1 MQITETATENLRR
14 EFKIVIG
21 AKDLDERLTGKLTE
35 IQPQVHLKGFRP
47 GKAPV
52 SFLKKT
58 YGKSMMNEIIESAVQ
73 ESVQKTMTDNALK
86 PAFPPSPD
94 LVSDIAQVVEGKA
107 DLEFNLKI
115 DLMPEIEL
123 IDPATLKAEKLV
135 AAVSDDEVQDA
146 LKNLAGQVRTYSDK
160 PEGEAAALD
169 DQVVIDF
176 VGSVDGEEFEGGKAE
191 GFNLTL
197 GSGQLIPGF
206 EEQLI
211 GAKAG
216 DTRDVNVTFP
226 EDYGAEN
233 LAGKAALFK
242 VTVQGVKAPDEV
254 AIDDE
259 LAKKVGLD
267 SLANLK
273 DRVRDQL
280 KKDYSQAS
288 RMHLKRRILD
298 ALDAAH
304 KFDLPPTMVENEF
317 NAIWNQVQEE
327 LQREGKSAEDEGKSE
342 DELKTEY
349 REIAERRVKLGL
361 VLARLGEQNGI
372 QVANEDLNRAI
383 MEQARRFP
391 GQEQQVFQ
399 YYSQNPQAQAEI
411 RAPLFEEKVVDFI
424 AELAEVSE
432 RDVPRDIL
440 FLDPDEAAEKLAEGG
455 ADEKP
460 KAKAKAKPKAEDK
473 ADDKPKAEAKPKTK
487 AKKAEKSEGEAGGE

>member
-58 YGKSMMNEIIESAVQ
+58 YGKSMMNEIIEAAVQ
-73 ESVQKTMTDNALK
+73 ESVQKAMTDNALK

-94 LVSDIAQVVEGKA
+94 LVSDIAQVVEGKS
-107 DLEFNLKI
+107 DLEFNLKV
-115 DLMPEIEL
+115 DLMPEFEL
-123 IDPATLKAEKLV
+123 TDPATLKAEKLV
-135 AAVSDDEVQDA
+135 AAVSDDEVDEA

-216 DTRDVNVTFP
+216 ETRDVNVTFP
-226 EDYGAEN
+226 DDYGAEN
-233 LAGKAALFK
+233 LAGKDALFK

-267 SLANLK
+267 SLATLEGPRARPAQERLQPGQPHASEAPHPRCARRRAQLRSAADHGRERIQRDLEPGSGRAQARRQ
-273 DRVRDQL
+273 DRRGRGQVGRRAQEGV
-280 KKDYSQAS
+280 S
-288 RMHLKRRILD
+288 RHRR
-298 ALDAAH
+298 APREAGPGAG
-304 KFDLPPTMVENEF
+304 PP
-317 NAIWNQVQEE
+317 
-327 LQREGKSAEDEGKSE
+327 R
-342 DELKTEY
+342 
-349 REIAERRVKLGL
+349 RAERHPG
-361 VLARLGEQNGI
+361 GGD
-372 QVANEDLNRAI
+372 EDLNRAI
-383 MEQARRFP
+383 MERARHFP

-432 RDVPRDIL
+432 RDVPPRHSVHG
-440 FLDPDEAAEKLAEGG
+440 PGRGG
-455 ADEKP
+455 R
-460 KAKAKAKPKAEDK
+460 KAGRGQQGRRQAQ
-473 ADDKPKAEAKPKTK
+473 
-487 AKKAEKSEGEAGGE
+487 G